1 MAFCAA
7 GLFGWA
13 LSILMSYTKRFSV
26 ILIVCMSA
34 AILGINYYL
43 LRRFPLPVSNSFLF
57 FGFLAVAAA
66 SRISGTL
73 AAQFA
78 RLCGRA
84 MFISPL
90 RTLVGLFLQKNI
102 ELIPTTETPD
112 GMQDVSYEEFAYEQV
127 VHKWK
132 DQGLKLHVLCANM
145 GSFQSYLEAAR
156 YEEYYPD
163 YYRGASKYLLHKQI
177 QHYLST
183 VITPIQGSEV
193 WMDVASSSSPFPD
206 ILTRLYGIDVYR
218 QDLAYPPGIRGLY
231 IGSNAAA
238 IPLPDESIDRISLHC
253 SFEHFEKDS
262 DSAFVCELAR
272 LLRPG
277 GVACIIPLYLSN
289 TYQILT
295 NPRYWL
301 SRGVPGEEGTQVT
314 ISHTYWESHGRF
326 YDAKALERRVIQ
338 PLREAKLN
346 YRLIQVQVPP
356 EIDYSPFM
364 VLEISKP

>member
-1 MAFCAA
+1 MT
-7 GLFGWA
+7 
-13 LSILMSYTKRFSV
+13 YTRKFSV
-26 ILIVCMSA
+26 ILVVCMSA
-34 AILGINYYL
+34 AILGINNYL
-43 LRRFPLPVSNSFLF
+43 LRWSPPPIGNLFLF
-57 FGFLAVAAA
+57 LGFLAVAAA

-73 AAQFA
+73 ANRFA
-78 RLCGRA
+78 RLFGRA
-84 MFISPL
+84 MFISPF
-90 RTLVGLFLQKNI
+90 RALVGLLLQKNI
-102 ELIPTTETPD
+102 ELPPTTKAPD
-112 GMQDVSYEEFAYEQV
+112 GVQEVSYEEFAYEQV
-127 VHKWK
+127 VDEWRK
-132 DQGLKLHVLCANM
+132 QGLKPHMLYVDMA
-145 GSFQSYLEAAR
+145 SFHSYLKVAR

-163 YYRGASKYLLHKQI
+163 YYRGANRYLLHKQL

-183 VITPIQGSEV
+183 VITPVQGSET
-193 WMDVASSSSPFPD
+193 WMDVASASSPFPD

-218 QDLAYPPGIRGLY
+218 QDLAYPPGVRGLY

-253 SFEHFEKDS
+253 SFEHFENDS
-262 DSAFVCELAR
+262 DSAFVRELAR

-301 SRGVPGEEGTQVT
+301 SHGIPGEEGDQVT

-326 YDAKALERRVIQ
+326 YCAQALERRVIQ
-338 PLREAKLN
+338 PLREVKLD
-346 YRLIQVQVPP
+346 YHLIQVQIPP

-364 VLEISKP
+364 ILEISRP